1 MAGDNENSISTR
13 DSVGLCANC
22 RFMREQ
28 GTKRGAVF
36 FRCARA
42 DEDETFKRYP
52 PIPVLRCR
60 GFEGSGHERG
70 EEPGMD

>member
-1 MAGDNENSISTR
+1 MAGEHENSISTR
-13 DSVGLCANC
+13 ERVGLCASC
-22 RFMREQ
+22 RFMLEQ

-52 PIPVLRCR
+52 AIPVLHCR
-60 GFEGSGHERG
+60 GFEDSGHERG